1 MTTNCVMQFYNLQ
14 HTHLT
19 HIFHLPPDMS
29 ADRSAT
35 IEYQDQDMALGMSSP
50 RGGAAGRR
58 RPPKFKSSPT
68 ASKVVLRSYFPE
80 TWLFELHLVG
90 EEGSADRSDMLALS
104 LWCFSMKHDL
114 AWECMEFSSNNLV
127 KSST

>member
-1 MTTNCVMQFYNLQ
+1 MED
-14 HTHLT
+14 
-19 HIFHLPPDMS
+19 DMS

-35 IEYQDQDMALGMSSP
+35 IDYEDMALGMSSP

-68 ASKVVLRSYFPE
+68 APKVVLRSYFPE

-90 EEGSADRSDMLALS
+90 EEGSEDRSELS
-104 LWCFSMKHDL
+104 
-114 AWECMEFSSNNLV
+114 
-127 KSST
+127 

>member
-1 MTTNCVMQFYNLQ
+1 
-14 HTHLT
+14 
-19 HIFHLPPDMS
+19 MS
-29 ADRSAT
+29 ADRSA
-35 IEYQDQDMALGMSSP
+35 IMEYQDQDMALGMSSP

-68 ASKVVLRSYFPE
+68 APKVILRSYFPE

-90 EEGSADRSDMLALS
+90 EEGSEDRSDLLALG
-104 LWCFSMKHDL
+104 LRYFSMKHDL
-114 AWECMEFSSNNLV
+114 ALECMECSSNLV